1 MLCLLR
7 TMTMRRL
14 ELLADFLRDKLTI
27 VQWMSIIILA
37 STWFSLVH
45 FESRI
50 REKNIIEFDQNN
62 NWKNESFGPA
72 RRVEQTDWQKRNTNV
87 CEISFGFF
95 VGYFSGLLCLFH
107 TRSTKL
113 NRWIW
118 LKNEFEFI
126 GMDFV
131 RRQTLRFTVVM
142 SIAIGRRW
150 LYMLREMSSTANNQ
164 R

>member
-1 MLCLLR
+1 MLCLLPK
-7 TMTMRRL
+7 MIMWRL
-14 ELLADFLRDKLTI
+14 ELLADVLRDKLTI

-45 FESRI
+45 FDSRI

-62 NWKNESFGPA
+62 NWKNESPSCTTSWLTKKKHECLWDFI
-72 RRVEQTDWQKRNTNV
+72 W
-87 CEISFGFF
+87 FF
-95 VGYFSGLLCLFH
+95 CCYFSGLLCLFN
-107 TRSTKL
+107 TRSIEL
-113 NRWIW
+113 SRWIW

-126 GMDFV
+126 GMVFV